1 MEQKGEMI
9 KSLDDKLL
17 RLNARIK
24 EHEEGV
30 KNQME
35 DKTSKIK
42 AKDKLIEE
50 LTEKLSKNDKYVKDL
65 KKNLIEKKDELKKES
80 KRNEMMR
87 ELLNEKEVD
96 NKKLNENFKEQLE
109 AKDGNIEDLEHQVWN
124 ELEEYKNLMFAKESV
139 DEDNYQEI
147 DKLDKEQFSS
157 VQDSKQ

>member
-1 MEQKGEMI
+1 
-9 KSLDDKLL
+9 
-17 RLNARIK
+17 
-24 EHEEGV
+24 
-30 KNQME
+30 
-35 DKTSKIK
+35 
-42 AKDKLIEE
+42 
-50 LTEKLSKNDKYVKDL
+50 
-65 KKNLIEKKDELKKES
+65 
-80 KRNEMMR
+80 MMR